1 MAAPRTLYLLTLLPP
16 KSVQADIHHFKKEIE
31 RNFGAVHAQKLPAHI
46 TLQRPFWIEDSKVL
60 QLKDSLSEFAAHF
73 PSFEIRLKD
82 FGCFAPKVIY
92 MAIANDKAVVNLH
105 SHLANQLPISLFHK
119 PDEKQL
125 QITPHITLATR
136 DLPEHSF
143 EAAWKLFKDRKY
155 AATFTAEAISLFQHD
170 GKVWN
175 LLETYAFKSTN

>member
-1 MAAPRTLYLLTLLPP
+1 MTAKRTLNLLTLLPP
-16 KSVQADIHHFKKEIE
+16 AAIQTDILQFKKDIE
-31 RNFGAVHAQKLPAHI
+31 RRFGAVHAQKLPAHI
-46 TLQRPFWIEDSKVL
+46 TLQRPFWVEKNKAQS
-60 QLKDSLSEFAAHF
+60 LKDALTQIAAPF
-73 PSFEIRLKD
+73 PFFEVRLKD
-82 FGCFAPKVIY
+82 FGCFPPRVIY
-92 MAIANDKAVVNLH
+92 VHIDNDAAVRDLH
-105 SHLANQLPISLFHK
+105 AHLAENLSISLFHK

-155 AATFTAEAISLFQHD
+155 TATFTAEAISLFQHD

-175 LLETYAFKSTN
+175 LVETYAFKSTN